1 MADKSL
7 SSLQGRRLR
16 EERLLDPRVKTNV
29 TTVIDLVTGRVSV
42 GKAPLEILEIL
53 DLDLPSPLTEGM
65 IGEIMTG
72 EMTEGT
78 IEEIMIEG
86 MTEGIMI
93 EEMIGEMKDL
103 EIMIDLENSIE
114 GKKGP
119 GILTEERKGL
129 ENLTDQESLRDLMR
143 EGIGSLRERNKGIGL
158 EIDLL

>member
-1 MADKSL
+1 MAGKSL

-16 EERLLDPRVKTNV
+16 EERLLDLRVKTNA

-53 DLDLPSPLTEGM
+53 DLDLPSPLIEGM

-86 MTEGIMI
+86 MIEGIMI
-93 EEMIGEMKDL
+93 EEMTGEMKDL

-119 GILTEERKGL
+119 GNLTEERKGL
-129 ENLTDQESLRDLMR
+129 ENLTGQGSLRDLMR

-158 EIDLL
+158 EIDLP